1 MASLLLVRLVH
12 VSYGTLLVL
21 SNQLGER
28 DISRFFNDLV
38 PSHEVERDFVSS
50 RRLDVPILQVKLES
64 AFFGWGYVLFVFPR
78 LAGNV

>member
-12 VSYGTLLVL
+12 VSDGTLLVL

-28 DISRFFNDLV
+28 DVSRFFNNLV

-50 RRLDVPILQVKLES
+50 RRLDVPILQVELEC
-64 AFFGWGYVLFVFPR
+64 AFFGWWHVCFVFPR
-78 LAGNV
+78 LAGNI